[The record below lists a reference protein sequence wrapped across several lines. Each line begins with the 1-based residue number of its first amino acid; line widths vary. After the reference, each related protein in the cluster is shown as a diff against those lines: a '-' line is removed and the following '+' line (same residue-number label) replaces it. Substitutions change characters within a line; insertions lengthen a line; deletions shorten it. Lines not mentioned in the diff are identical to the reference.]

1 MPTDDYA
8 RAKGWHVFRQ
18 YTGEFIAGEPV
29 WNDERALC
37 PDHSGN
43 QKRQAKPV
51 HLEGEQPLW

>member
-8 RAKGWHVFRQ
+8 RAKGWHIWQ
-18 YTGEFIAGEPV
+18 SM
-29 WNDERALC
+29 ALC

-43 QKRQAKPV
+43 QKRQAPPV

>member
-8 RAKGWHVFRQ
+8 RAKGWHIW
-18 YTGEFIAGEPV
+18 GDA
-29 WNDERALC
+29 ALC